1 MNRKMPPKEPV
12 KKSLAPIPRPPISDS
27 SLIFLPDDVLE
38 GFQERLETGID
49 WSLEALARRYH
60 RSKCLREH
68 IPTVPFSEG
77 LQNRIQKSILSG
89 FLDENSPI
97 SLQDQWEILLPL
109 TQWDVSKSNE
119 EGKVCFRSVNCI
131 TDNVEKLIERAV
143 KAVDRA
149 LLMKDLKEV
158 PMLRILDSKITDLD
172 SSLSEFTKL
181 VTLNLCGNY
190 IGDIDTTFLPRG
202 LKLLELQ
209 ANRISRT
216 ETFAEHLPP
225 TLLYLGLAKNLLTN
239 ESLQGL
245 PRLPRIITTLD
256 LSDNDICNLQTV
268 LNGLGSLPYLTA
280 LSLAG
285 NPCSVCLG
293 YSSIIALRL
302 PKLQW
307 LDSRE
312 ILPTDRPDG
321 DFWEPHPDDYRS
333 NYFNF
338 TVLRIM
344 SIPQPPK
351 PDKGVTTTFHVELE
365 LPLLDSKRRN
375 FLMFRRNESLRE
387 MLPQPEGD
395 SEVISAVKTRLSS
408 IAVPSIAEIGVE
420 TSSHE
425 SNIYAR
431 LVPKESREILN
442 YTVFE
447 SNKLQW
453 NKMMNFQEPTVRIF
467 CPDLVALRDTFQ
479 TVVTIRLVYTLV
491 IGKPAKPEKGHKSTS
506 TIHKLPPGESRV
518 VLATI
523 RCALKNPDW
532 SQRSQHFHWDD
543 TLGTN
548 DAIHW
553 GDGDLSILQYSNTPV
568 KSVKGKPESDL
579 SKLTIPDNLT
589 CQFSFGIDAIRF

>member
-1 MNRKMPPKEPV
+1 MDRKMPPKEPV
-12 KKSLAPIPRPPISDS
+12 KKSLAPIVRQPISDS
-27 SLIFLPDDVLE
+27 SLIFLPDGVLE
-38 GFQERLETGID
+38 GFQERIETGID
-49 WSLEALARRYH
+49 WTLEALARRFH
-60 RSKCLREH
+60 RSKCLIED

-109 TQWDVSKSNE
+109 TQWDISRSNE

-131 TDNVEKLIERAV
+131 TDNVEKLIKRAV
-143 KAVDRA
+143 KAGDRA
-149 LLMKDLKEV
+149 LLRKDLKEV
-158 PMLRILDSKITDLD
+158 PMLRILDSEITNLD
-172 SSLSEFTKL
+172 SSLTEFTKL

-190 IGDIDTTFLPRG
+190 IGDIDTAFLPPG

-245 PRLPRIITTLD
+245 PRLPRVITTLD
-256 LSDNDICNLQTV
+256 LSDNDIYNLQTV
-268 LNGLGSLPYLTA
+268 LNGLGSLPYLKA

-285 NPCSVCLG
+285 NPCSVCMG
-293 YSSIIALRL
+293 YSSIISMRL
-302 PKLQW
+302 PQLQW

-312 ILPTDRPDG
+312 ILPTDRPDE
-321 DFWEPHPDDYRS
+321 DFWDPHPDDYRS

-338 TVLRIM
+338 TILRIM

-351 PDKGVTTTFHVELE
+351 PDKGATTTFHVELE

-387 MLPQPEGD
+387 MLPQPEYD
-395 SEVISAVKTRLSS
+395 SEVLLGGKTQPSS
-408 IAVPSIAEIGVE
+408 LAEPSKADLEPE

-425 SNIYAR
+425 SDIYAR

-447 SNKLQW
+447 SNKVQW

-491 IGKPAKPEKGHKSTS
+491 MGKPGKPEKSRKSTT
-506 TIHKLPPGESRV
+506 TIKQSPGESRV

-543 TLGTN
+543 SLGTN

-553 GDGDLSILQYSNTPV
+553 GDGDLAILQYSNAPT
-568 KSVKGKPESDL
+568 KSVKGKPEADL
-579 SKLTIPDNLT
+579 SKQPIPDNLT

>member
-1 MNRKMPPKEPV
+1 MPPKEPA
-12 KKSLAPIPRPPISDS
+12 KKTALPVARLPISDS
-27 SLIFLPDDVLE
+27 SLVLLPDNVLE

-49 WSLEALARRYH
+49 WTHEALARRYH
-60 RSKCLREH
+60 RSKCLRED
-68 IPTVPFSEG
+68 IPTVPFSKG

-109 TQWDVSKSNE
+109 TQWDISRFSNE
-119 EGKVCFRSVNCI
+119 EGKACFRSVNCI
-131 TDNVEKLIERAV
+131 TDNVENLIKRAV
-143 KAVDRA
+143 KAGDRA
-149 LLMKDLKEV
+149 LLRKDLKEV
-158 PMLRILDSKITDLD
+158 PILRIFDSKITELD
-172 SSLSEFTKL
+172 SGLSEFTKL

-190 IGDIDTTFLPRG
+190 IGDIDAAFLPPG

-245 PRLPRIITTLD
+245 PRLPHVITTLD
-256 LSDNDICNLQTV
+256 LSENDIYNLETV
-268 LNGLGSLPYLTA
+268 LDGLGTLPYLMA

-293 YSSIIALRL
+293 YSSIITMRL
-302 PKLQW
+302 PNLQW

-312 ILPTDRPDG
+312 ILPTDRPKY
-321 DFWEPHPDDYRS
+321 FVEPHPDDYRS
-333 NYFNF
+333 NHFNF

-351 PDKGVTTTFHVELE
+351 QDKGATTTFHIELE

-387 MLPQPEGD
+387 MLPLPEYE
-395 SEVISAVKTRLSS
+395 SEVLLGVKTLTSS
-408 IAVPSIAEIGVE
+408 IAGPSHNLE
-420 TSSHE
+420 TTTHE
-425 SNIYAR
+425 STQDIYAH

-447 SNKLQW
+447 SNKVQW
-453 NKMMNFQEPTVRIF
+453 NKMMNFQEPTIRIF

-479 TVVTIRLVYTLV
+479 TVVTLRLVYTV
-491 IGKPAKPEKGHKSTS
+491 VMGKQGKPEKGRKSTTVIKHS
-506 TIHKLPPGESRV
+506 PGEYRV

-532 SQRSQHFHWDD
+532 SQPFQHFHWDD
-543 TLGTN
+543 SLGTN

-553 GDGDLSILQYSNTPV
+553 GDGDLAILQYLQGPT
-568 KSVKGKPESDL
+568 KAAKGKPEADAA
-579 SKLTIPDNLT
+579 KQPVPDNLT
-589 CQFSFGIDAIRF
+589 CHFSFGIDATRF

>member
-1 MNRKMPPKEPV
+1 MPPKEPA
-12 KKSLAPIPRPPISDS
+12 KKTPPPIVRLPISDS
-27 SLIFLPDDVLE
+27 SLVLLPDNVLE

-49 WSLEALARRYH
+49 WTHEALARRFH
-60 RSKCLREH
+60 RSKCLRED
-68 IPTVPFSEG
+68 IPTVPFSKG
-77 LQNRIQKSILSG
+77 LQNRIQKSILNG

-109 TQWDVSKSNE
+109 TQWDISRFSNE

-131 TDNVEKLIERAV
+131 TENVERLIKRAV
-143 KAVDRA
+143 TAGDRA
-149 LLMKDLKEV
+149 LLRKELKEV
-158 PMLRILDSKITDLD
+158 PMLRIFDSKITELD
-172 SSLSEFTKL
+172 SGLSEFTKL

-190 IGDIDTTFLPRG
+190 IGDIDPAFLPPG

-209 ANRISRT
+209 ANRISST

-225 TLLYLGLAKNLLTN
+225 TLLYLGLARNLLTN

-245 PRLPRIITTLD
+245 PRLPRVITTLD
-256 LSDNDICNLQTV
+256 LSENDIYNLETV
-268 LNGLGSLPYLTA
+268 LDGLGTLPYLKA

-285 NPCSVCLG
+285 NPCSVCMG
-293 YSSIIALRL
+293 YSSIITMRL
-302 PKLQW
+302 PNLQW

-312 ILPTDRPDG
+312 VLPTDRPE

-351 PDKGVTTTFHVELE
+351 PDKGATTTFHVELE

-387 MLPQPEGD
+387 MLPLPEYD
-395 SEVISAVKTRLSS
+395 SEVLLGVKTMPSS
-408 IAVPSIAEIGVE
+408 IAGPSPNLE
-420 TSSHE
+420 TTTHE
-425 SNIYAR
+425 SDIYAH
-431 LVPKESREILN
+431 LLPKESREILN

-447 SNKLQW
+447 SNKVQW
-453 NKMMNFQEPTVRIF
+453 NKVINFQEPTVRIF
-467 CPDLVALRDTFQ
+467 CPDLVGLRDTFQ
-479 TVVTIRLVYTLV
+479 TVVTLRLVYTVV
-491 IGKPAKPEKGHKSTS
+491 IGKQGKPEKGRKSAT
-506 TIHKLPPGESRV
+506 TIKQPPGEFRV

-532 SQRSQHFHWDD
+532 SQPFQHFHWDD
-543 TLGTN
+543 SLGTN

-553 GDGDLSILQYSNTPV
+553 GDGDLAILQYSQGPP
-568 KSVKGKPESDL
+568 KAAKGKPEADA
-579 SKLTIPDNLT
+579 SKQPVPDNLT
-589 CQFSFGIDAIRF
+589 CHFSFGIDAIRF